1 MFSQVSFFP
10 RNQEHF
16 FKEEM
21 EMYSQRTQKTGQ
33 VGSKDRV
40 DLKVRAVILKFMNIW
55 KAENK
60 NQSNN

>member
-10 RNQEHF
+10 RNQEHCF
-16 FKEEM
+16 REEM
-21 EMYSQRTQKTGQ
+21 EMYSQCAQKTWQ

-55 KAENK
+55 KDENK
-60 NQSNN
+60 RTK

>member
-1 MFSQVSFFP
+1 
-10 RNQEHF
+10 
-16 FKEEM
+16 
-21 EMYSQRTQKTGQ
+21 MYSQCAQKTGQ

-40 DLKVRAVILKFMNIW
+40 DLKVRAVILQFMNIW